1 MVCIQE
7 SIRQELVSL
16 PRDLIPTIRF
26 LRFEGIEMGKQKKR
40 AKEPLSSLN
49 GSFHLHQKILNLKC
63 CQNGMLTDLNIT
75 SVVSVVHSL
84 GLSCY
89 EVK

>member
-7 SIRQELVSL
+7 SLRQELVSL

-26 LRFEGIEMGKQKKR
+26 LTFEGIEMGKQKKR
-40 AKEPLSSLN
+40 AKETLSSLK

-63 CQNGMLTDLNIT
+63 CQNGTLTNLNIA
-75 SVVSVVHSL
+75 SVLSVVHSL
-84 GLSCY
+84 GLN
-89 EVK
+89 